1 MHVLETNSFRFNTH
15 TFNRGARRA
24 GVRAGATSTT
34 HLRYPPHRP
43 HQHHRAWE
51 LGPLRGRACAG
62 RARGGWGG
70 WGGDRVY
77 TSLNSELKLE
87 NPLTLTTPL
96 TLATQGVEY
105 DLHVRVREAAVGVV
119 VEAGGAGE
127 ARYILHAWGTL
138 EEERG

>member
-24 GVRAGATSTT
+24 GVREPPAPRTSDILHTDLTSTT
-34 HLRYPPHRP
+34 VPGS
-43 HQHHRAWE
+43 WD
-51 LGPLRGRACAG
+51 LRGRACAG